1 MTSAVPRH
9 WQSRSADCPTV
20 SAADDGTVSQEALAR
35 SRGLAS
41 EESRLGNIDAA
52 IRLYSEALELIRARS
67 IKNKALY
74 LNILELAIVY
84 LRLGETQNCVG
95 MHTSDSCILPIR
107 GKGVYQNQESSR
119 KAIELLEEYLGRFP
133 RAYGARWLLNIANMT
148 IREYPDGVPE
158 QFLIPPDTFASDE
171 PFPRFTDIAPELGLN
186 AFDLAGGSAVDDF
199 NVDGWLDI
207 VCSASDPSGQIR
219 YFEGNPD
226 KTFTERTQE
235 AGVVGLFGGLNMNH
249 TDYNND
255 GFPDILVLRG
265 AWLGRAGATPNSL
278 LRNNGDGTFTD
289 VTFDAGLAAVNYPT
303 QTASWADYDN
313 DGDLDLY
320 VGEVQIADVQ
330 LRGRGAAGRSGQ
342 GGAEPPGRGRPR
354 RHDPRLDLATDM
366 GRIPAASPSGGG
378 AVIQPLHYGTQRVRM
393 RRPAVAG
400 RTWRG

>member
-1 MTSAVPRH
+1 M
-9 WQSRSADCPTV
+9 
-20 SAADDGTVSQEALAR
+20 
-35 SRGLAS
+35 
-41 EESRLGNIDAA
+41 
-52 IRLYSEALELIRARS
+52 IRARS

-354 RHDPRLDLATDM
+354 RHDPRLDLAADM